1 MRIFLFGS
9 AMSSE
14 TPHDIDILITYAGAE
29 PPQAALQFRR
39 EFKSRLEKYVSLP
52 LHIILLSESEEIQTQ
67 FISREHGRPLTR
79 GDVRRFQRFKR

>member
-14 TPHDIDILITYAGAE
+14 TPHDIDLLITYAATE
-29 PPQAALQFRR
+29 DPQAAVQFRKKLR
-39 EFKSRLEKYVSLP
+39 SRLGKYVPLP
-52 LHIILLSESEEIQTQ
+52 LHIILLSESEEAQTQ

-79 GDVRRFQRFKR
+79 DDVRRFQRFKG